1 MDGGGAEPQSAWG
14 RRLVHICTTMR
25 EVKAGE
31 GDRLATVQDLRR
43 ELPTGTER
51 AILAQ
56 LGLKPEDLR

>member
-1 MDGGGAEPQSAWG
+1 
-14 RRLVHICTTMR
+14 MR